1 MLEQADLLLR
11 QEPRYAPLAD
21 RVAGCIY
28 DSAPCYLH
36 PLAGAAAMGQGRSP
50 PVRALATALFL
61 LLALVGMLTSPR
73 RPQRFW

>member
-1 MLEQADLLLR
+1 MLEQVDQLLR
-11 QEPRYAPLAD
+11 REPRYAPLAG
-21 RVAGCIY
+21 RMAGCIY

-36 PLAGAAAMGQGRSP
+36 PLVGAAAMGQGRSL

-61 LLALVGMLTSPR
+61 LLALVGLLTSPR